1 MFAFI
6 AFNILD
12 LDGSNLELLTKCF
25 DRLAIIEGA
34 IGASPRVDPLPK
46 CVEYLKSE
54 RVLTP
59 NDSPDQACWQITER
73 RAPSRLEIARTHRY
87 HVSLPRDAVPG

>member
-1 MFAFI
+1 MIAFI

-12 LDGSNLELLTKCF
+12 LDGSNLEPLTQCF
-25 DRLAIIEGA
+25 DRLAIEGPL
-34 IGASPRVDPLPK
+34 GVDPLPK

-59 NDSPDQACWQITER
+59 IDSPDRACWQITER

>member
-1 MFAFI
+1 MLAFI

-12 LDGSNLELLTKCF
+12 LDSSNLEPLTKCF
-25 DRLAIIEGA
+25 DRLAIEGP
-34 IGASPRVDPLPK
+34 IGESPRVDPLPK
-46 CVEYLKSE
+46 RVEYLKNE

-59 NDSPDQACWQITER
+59 IDSPDRACWQITER

>member
-1 MFAFI
+1 MLAFI

-12 LDGSNLELLTKCF
+12 LDGSNLESLTKCF
-25 DRLAIIEGA
+25 DRLAIEGP
-34 IGASPRVDPLPK
+34 IGVDPLPK
-46 CVEYLKSE
+46 CVEYLKND

-59 NDSPDQACWQITER
+59 NDSPDQPRWQITER
-73 RAPSRLEIARTHRY
+73 RAPSRLEKARTHRY